1 MRKELIAS
9 MRDKM
14 GKTVEH
20 TRREFGSIRT
30 GRASTSL
37 LDGIDIDYYGSS
49 VPLNQMAN
57 ISVPEARLLLITPY
71 DKSALGAIE
80 KAILKSDLGL
90 NPNNDG
96 KVIRIPIPE
105 LTEERRKDLVK
116 VVKRLAEDS
125 RVALRNARREAN
137 ERIKKGE
144 KNGDISEDESH
155 RIMDDIQKITD
166 EYVAQIDE
174 LLKVKEKE
182 IMEI

>member
-1 MRKELIAS
+1 MRKEVIAS
-9 MRDKM
+9 VRDKM
-14 GKTVEH
+14 NKTVEH

-37 LDGIDIDYYGSS
+37 LDGIDVEYYGSS

-125 RVALRNARREAN
+125 RVAIRNARREAN

-144 KNGDISEDESH
+144 RNGDVSEDESR
-155 RIMDDIQKITD
+155 RIMDEVQKITD
-166 EYVAQIDE
+166 EYISAIDD
-174 LLKVKEKE
+174 LLKGKEKE
-182 IMEI
+182 ILEI